1 MQLSKISYY
10 SDFVVYPI
18 AVVALTAAGVR
29 FAPPSGGMLWL
40 GEWLLAC
47 LCGIAIWTL
56 LEYGLHR
63 VALHFMAYFSP
74 MHALHHADPLGLIGT
89 PSWISV
95 TVWLGVILLPFSFW
109 LGFNIADGAT
119 IGIMLGYWWYGIVHH
134 VIHHHAQKS
143 SRHRSSAYFDGLRA
157 WHMRH
162 HHSPK
167 HGNFGVTTH
176 IWDHIFGTAIS
187 ARRKA
192 VISS

>member
-1 MQLSKISYY
+1 MQLSKFSYY

-18 AVVALTAAGVR
+18 AVTALIAADFRYGAEPDGR
-29 FAPPSGGMLWL
+29 LWL
-40 GEWLLAC
+40 GTWALAC
-47 LCGIAIWTL
+47 VSGAAVWTL

-89 PSWISV
+89 PSWISI
-95 TVWLGVILLPFSFW
+95 TVWLSVVLLPVYFW
-109 LGFNIADGAT
+109 MGFNIANGAT
-119 IGIMLGYWWYGIVHH
+119 VGIMLGYWWYGIVHH
-134 VIHHHAQKS
+134 VIHHHARKS
-143 SRHRSSAYFDGLRA
+143 SLDRGRSYFDNLRA

-167 HGNFGVTTH
+167 HGNFGVTTP
-176 IWDHIFGTAIS
+176 IWDHIFRTAIS

-192 VISS
+192 ISS

>member
-1 MQLSKISYY
+1 MQLSKFSYY

-18 AVVALTAAGVR
+18 AVTALIAADLRYAVEPDGR
-29 FAPPSGGMLWL
+29 LWL
-40 GEWLLAC
+40 GTWLLAC
-47 LCGIAIWTL
+47 ASGAAVWTL

-89 PSWISV
+89 PSWISI
-95 TVWLGVILLPFSFW
+95 TVWLSVVLLPVYFW
-109 LGFNIADGAT
+109 LGFNVANGAT
-119 IGIMLGYWWYGIVHH
+119 VGIMLGYWWYGIVHH
-134 VIHHHAQKS
+134 VIHHHARKS
-143 SRHRSSAYFDGLRA
+143 SLDGDRSYFDKLRA

-167 HGNFGVTTH
+167 HGNFGVTSPL
-176 IWDHIFGTAIS
+176 WDHVFRTTIS

-192 VISS
+192 ISS